1 MDCKLYQKR
10 LILAIGCCLL
20 AIGIQGQTNQQWR
33 DSLNAINK
41 QIAQSPYSV
50 SLHLRKAAIN
60 LELQQWE
67 FAVDEY
73 KTILRHDE
81 HNLTALFYR
90 AYAYTHLRRYD
101 LAKNDYNDILL
112 EKPTHLEA
120 RLGLAYDYQLMDKR
134 NDALDLLNIVV
145 EQHPDSVS
153 GYVARASLETDMKRY
168 EAALYDWEQASRL
181 NPENTDYLLSHI
193 DVLIRLGRKDTARRE
208 LELLSSRGVNQGALR
223 EFYRRLKE
231 MK

>member
-1 MDCKLYQKR
+1 MLLVLSVAVSQQHAV
-10 LILAIGCCLL
+10 LA
-20 AIGIQGQTNQQWR
+20 QSNQEWR
-33 DSLNAINK
+33 DSLNVLNQ
-41 QIAQSPYSV
+41 QIAQSPNSV
-50 SLHLRKAAIN
+50 DLHLRKAAVN

-81 HNLTALFYR
+81 KNLTALFYR

-120 RLGLAYDYQLMDKR
+120 RLGLSYVYQLMGKR

-145 EQHPDSVS
+145 EQHPDSVA
-153 GYVARASLETDMKRY
+153 GYVARASLETDMQRY
-168 EAALYDWEQASRL
+168 DEALYDWEQVTRL
-181 NPENTDYLLSHI
+181 DPNNSDYQLSYI
-193 DVLIRLGRKDTARRE
+193 DVLIRMGKNEVARRE
-208 LELLSSRGVNQGALR
+208 LDKLTGRGVSQGALR
-223 EFYRRLKE
+223 EYYMRLKI
-231 MK
+231 KR